1 MRRPIWVA
9 VAGVLVAGLLLA
21 LPVWLGEHF
30 LILLL
35 INFFITSMLTLG
47 LQLLIGVSGILSLGH
62 AAFFG
67 VGAYGSAILTSK
79 YGVPFLPAI
88 CIGGVMS
95 GVAGLLMS
103 PIIRLRG
110 VYFAMATF
118 AFGIIVY
125 QIISQWKTMTG
136 GHDGLIMIPI
146 ASIAGVSFDVPSK
159 YYYLA
164 LIALALQLGL
174 FVALSKSKFGRLLS
188 AMRQSEAGARSVGL
202 NITAMKVIAITI
214 AATTAGI
221 AGGLSAHLFGSISPH
236 SFDWEKSITLLTMVV
251 VGGSSGYAG
260 VLLSTAL
267 LIYLPEQLRAFSEY
281 SLLINGGVLT
291 LVTVFLPDGIGGLI
305 VAARKAA
312 SGRGSAQPASTAS
325 R

>member
-1 MRRPIWVA
+1 MKQPIWGA
-9 VAGVLVAGLLLA
+9 VAGLLLVAVLLA

-35 INFFITSMLTLG
+35 INIFITSMLTLG
-47 LQLLIGVSGILSLGH
+47 LQLLIGISGILSLGH

-79 YGVPFLPAI
+79 YGMPFLPAI
-88 CIGGVMS
+88 LIGGVMS
-95 GVAGLLMS
+95 GCAGLLMS

-110 VYFAMATF
+110 IYFAMATF

-146 ASIAGVSFDVPSK
+146 ASIAGVPFDVPSK
-159 YYYLA
+159 YYYLV
-164 LIALALQLGL
+164 LIAVVLQILL
-174 FVALSKSKFGRLLS
+174 FTALSRSRFGRLLS
-188 AMRQSEAGARSVGL
+188 AMRQSEAGARSIGL

-214 AATTAGI
+214 AAITAGI
-221 AGGLSAHLFGSISPH
+221 AGGLYAHLFGSISPD
-236 SFDWEKSITLLTMVV
+236 SFNWEKSIALLTMVV

-260 VLLSTAL
+260 VILSTAV

-281 SLLINGGVLT
+281 SLLINGVVLT

-305 VAARKAA
+305 RELRKAA
-312 SGRGSAQPASTAS
+312 SGRGSADPASTVS
-325 R
+325 G

>member
-1 MRRPIWVA
+1 MRQPIWGA
-9 VAGVLVAGLLLA
+9 VAGLLLLALLLA

-35 INFFITSMLTLG
+35 INIFITSMLTLG
-47 LQLLIGVSGILSLGH
+47 LQLLIGISGILSLGH

-79 YGVPFLPAI
+79 YGMPFLPAI
-88 CIGGVMS
+88 LIGGVMS
-95 GVAGLLMS
+95 GFAGLLMS

-110 VYFAMATF
+110 IYFAMATF

-146 ASIAGVSFDVPSK
+146 ASIAGISFDVPSK
-159 YYYLA
+159 FYYLV
-164 LIALALQLGL
+164 LIAVVLQILL
-174 FVALSKSKFGRLLS
+174 FTALSRSRFGRLLS
-188 AMRQSEAGARSVGL
+188 AMRQSEAGARSIGL

-214 AATTAGI
+214 AAVTAGI
-221 AGGLSAHLFGSISPH
+221 AGGLYAHLFGSISPD
-236 SFDWEKSITLLTMVV
+236 SFNWEKSIALLTMVV

-260 VLLSTAL
+260 VILSTAV

-281 SLLINGGVLT
+281 SLLINGAVLT

-305 VAARKAA
+305 RALRKAA
-312 SGRGSAQPASTAS
+312 SGRGSADPASTVS
-325 R
+325 G